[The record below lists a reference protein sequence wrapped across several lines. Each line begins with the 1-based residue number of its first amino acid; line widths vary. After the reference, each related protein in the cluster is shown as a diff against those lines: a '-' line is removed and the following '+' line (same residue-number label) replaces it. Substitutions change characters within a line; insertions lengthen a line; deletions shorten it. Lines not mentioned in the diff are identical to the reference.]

1 MAFYSLAENS
11 FVYHYTHLVHI
22 DCLSFISRVL
32 FGLFLCIINCFV
44 NNIIFNYCYYRYFA
58 YICRK
63 KELLWTTITR

>member
-32 FGLFLCIINCFV
+32 CRAIFMYNKLFC
-44 NNIIFNYCYYRYFA
+44 
-58 YICRK
+58 
-63 KELLWTTITR
+63 